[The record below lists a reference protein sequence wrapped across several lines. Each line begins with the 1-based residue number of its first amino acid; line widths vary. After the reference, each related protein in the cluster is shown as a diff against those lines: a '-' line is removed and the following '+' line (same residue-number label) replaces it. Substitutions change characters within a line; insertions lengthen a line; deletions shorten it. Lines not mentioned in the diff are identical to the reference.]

1 MESRRMQFAL
11 DQLKGRL
18 HDSVGD
24 KRCGCGPCAYWV
36 ARAARAAGVS
46 RAELEAR
53 LPPPAKAE
61 RPRSRRSQPMRARI
75 CESGTIRPR
84 GSDVDPQSGLAML
97 FTRLHDAE

>member
-36 ARAARAAGVS
+36 AQAARSAGISRAA
-46 RAELEAR
+46 LEAK

-61 RPRSRRSQPMRARI
+61 RRRSRRPAPMRARI

-84 GSDVDPQSGLAML
+84 GSDIDPQSGLAIL
-97 FTRLHDAE
+97 LTRLNDDG